1 MRIFR
6 ECAQF
11 LVAALR
17 PVGDLVVDDVDLLEA
32 LLDLL
37 VVTVDQGEVLVHLDK
52 LSVVR
57 VKLGRVVS
65 LFVSGVDLELLETLG
80 QLFVVLFEL
89 VDLGLVVA
97 NGLQEGG
104 VGLLTLLETSYHC
117 LHISHTSVSLDL
129 FESFIDATRGL
140 HLLVHL
146 LLHEI
151 VPQFVNVQVVSHFE
165 LCGVL
170 ALIGGGLSDLLIFLL
185 ALNTAFY

>member
-37 VVTVDQGEVLVHLDK
+37 VITVDQGEVLVHLDQ

-57 VKLGRVVS
+57 VELGRVVS

-97 NGLQEGG
+97 NGL
-104 VGLLTLLETSYHC
+104 
-117 LHISHTSVSLDL
+117 
-129 FESFIDATRGL
+129 
-140 HLLVHL
+140 
-146 LLHEI
+146 
-151 VPQFVNVQVVSHFE
+151 
-165 LCGVL
+165 
-170 ALIGGGLSDLLIFLL
+170 
-185 ALNTAFY
+185 